1 MEASSAATLMPPI
14 GAGRNWSFAAGTYS
28 IPRLSGTRTLPN
40 LSATLDSAESTL
52 LPAFV
57 GAGLSQL
64 EEWKLSG
71 KVSEFRYLSG
81 QRLFTVPPFATTF
94 VMHEMLREHFQL
106 PVSCL
111 VFFPVQE
118 GLSASAESCPYHV
131 IESTHA
137 LCTLEPAEI
146 LEAGLSYRRCYLC
159 QDFRADAVDGSD
171 PDAMACEACN
181 WAEWLCASCLMRT
194 TMEGSG
200 LFVHCVLC
208 LAFPNDIPNDT
219 LGDQRVRT
227 QLSALSPSQRAW
239 LDNCRRW
246 LPEDYRNDPEM
257 EEVD

>member
-28 IPRLSGTRTLPN
+28 IPRLSGTRTLRN
-40 LSATLDSAESTL
+40 LPASSDSAESTL
-52 LPAFV
+52 LSAFV

-64 EEWKLSG
+64 EEWKLPG

-94 VMHEMLREHFQL
+94 VVHEMLREHFRL

-118 GLSASAESCPYHV
+118 GLSASAESC
-131 IESTHA
+131 
-137 LCTLEPAEI
+137 
-146 LEAGLSYRRCYLC
+146 
-159 QDFRADAVDGSD
+159 FRADAVDGSN

-181 WAEWLCASCLMRT
+181 WVEWLCASCLMRT

-208 LAFPNDIPNDT
+208 LAFPNDIPNDA
-219 LGDQRVRT
+219 LGGQRVRT
-227 QLSALSPSQRAW
+227 QMSASSPSQRAW

-246 LPEDYRNDPEM
+246 LPENYRNDPEM
-257 EEVD
+257 EEAD